1 MAATAT
7 TPRRKTRST
16 DSERRRCSLRWKRST
31 AGSRITAKNMAMRSH
46 VTILRTSQTATIPN
60 TTAPTAAIEAKMTR
74 HGTGRLSVGGPAGC
88 GVGGDGDGLAGDAGC
103 GGGVGGV
110 AAIGGQRTHGLT
122 SSLAMGQPITVVEK
136 RGPGPG
142 VVRFELNRSLTGMGH
157 ERFCSAAEAIGDGPD
172 AVLARKLFEHGGVEA
187 VHVYSNVVT

>member
-1 MAATAT
+1 MRKARTRMVTSATSPLT
-7 TPRRKTRST
+7 T
-16 DSERRRCSLRWKRST
+16 LR
-31 AGSRITAKNMAMRSH
+31 AMRSAG
-46 VTILRTSQTATIPN
+46 LPTSQTATIPN

-122 SSLAMGQPITVVEK
+122 SSLAMGQPIT
-136 RGPGPG
+136 
-142 VVRFELNRSLTGMGH
+142 
-157 ERFCSAAEAIGDGPD
+157 
-172 AVLARKLFEHGGVEA
+172 
-187 VHVYSNVVT
+187 